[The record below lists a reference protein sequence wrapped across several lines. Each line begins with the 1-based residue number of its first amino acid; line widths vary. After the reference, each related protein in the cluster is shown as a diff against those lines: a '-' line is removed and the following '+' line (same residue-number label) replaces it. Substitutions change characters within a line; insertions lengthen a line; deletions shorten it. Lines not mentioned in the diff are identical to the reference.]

1 MQKKKYLLK
10 FKEMEK
16 ILQILPT
23 IQIILAVFLII
34 FILLQQTGVGM
45 GTGLGGED
53 GSLNTKR
60 RGLEKSLLTL
70 TTFTAI
76 IFVLS
81 ILLNFWLQS

>member
-1 MQKKKYLLK
+1 LQKKKYLLK

>member
-1 MQKKKYLLK
+1 
-10 FKEMEK
+10 MEK